1 MRYNFIVY
9 PREDLNLQ
17 ARKHWFLRPA
27 CLPISPLGLIFT
39 IPYILSFFLENSRF
53 YDIIRYM
60 DTQIQKT
67 ISEASNTINS
77 LSKVNQD
84 NSFFGMGSFMTIILG
99 VLVAIV
105 LWFIAVYNSFIK
117 KRNIVDEAWS
127 DIDVQLKR
135 RYDLIPNLVETVKGY
150 AAHEKDTLNAV
161 IEARAKAS
169 SINIDAKDA
178 TPEQM
183 LAFSKAQTGLSGALS
198 KLFALSEKYPDLKA
212 NQNFLELQREITD
225 TEDKIQAAR
234 RFYNGT
240 VRNYNT
246 SLQLFPSN
254 IVGKMFNFNS
264 REFFEAI
271 DEERNNVKVKF

>member
-1 MRYNFIVY
+1 
-9 PREDLNLQ
+9 
-17 ARKHWFLRPA
+17 
-27 CLPISPLGLIFT
+27 
-39 IPYILSFFLENSRF
+39 
-53 YDIIRYM
+53 M

-67 ISEASNTINS
+67 ISEASNTING
-77 LSKVNQD
+77 LSGDLSNLNIKDLTNQG
-84 NSFFGMGSFMTIILG
+84 NSFFGMGTFMAIILG
-99 VLVAIV
+99 VLVAIA

-169 SINIDAKDA
+169 SINIDAKDV

-225 TEDKIQAAR
+225 TEDKIQASR

-264 REFFEAI
+264 REFFEAV
-271 DEERNNVKVKF
+271 DEERENVKVKF